1 MFNAIAQFLIM
12 YFRPKHICLNKESYI
27 EALVTKAVEYGY
39 MLAMSQYY
47 ELHKEEKK
55 YW

>member
-1 MFNAIAQFLIM
+1 MFKAIAQVLIRN
-12 YFRPKHICLNKESYI
+12 FKPKNIILNSESYT

-39 MLAMSQYY
+39 MLAISQTF
-47 ELHKEEKK
+47 ELNKTQK